1 MRRKTIIIGLDGVRP
16 DALAAASTPHIDAL
30 IAGGAYTPTAQTC
43 AITVSGPAWTSLL
56 TGVEPEKHGV
66 VDNSFDGARYDRYP
80 TVFDRV
86 RAHIPHARTA
96 SVVNWGP
103 INDSIIRE
111 ADTLIS
117 VKPDELVADA
127 VVELLHDD
135 DPDLVFV
142 QLDQPD
148 AAGHSHTYSP
158 ESPGYLRQLS
168 ETDGHVGRIVG
179 AVRNRPTYADEDW
192 LVIVTTDHG
201 GSERGHGKD
210 IPEHRTVFVLLE
222 GPSVQAGSLDGGVNI
237 ADVGVTALV
246 HLGVPVE
253 PSWEMDGRVVALT
266 AS

>member
-1 MRRKTIIIGLDGVRP
+1 
-16 DALAAASTPHIDAL
+16 
-30 IAGGAYTPTAQTC
+30 
-43 AITVSGPAWTSLL
+43 
-56 TGVEPEKHGV
+56 
-66 VDNSFDGARYDRYP
+66 
-80 TVFDRV
+80 
-86 RAHIPHARTA
+86 
-96 SVVNWGP
+96 
-103 INDSIIRE
+103 
-111 ADTLIS
+111 
-117 VKPDELVADA
+117 
-127 VVELLHDD
+127 
-135 DPDLVFV
+135 
-142 QLDQPD
+142 QPD